1 VGWVAKGTRFDVS
14 YTLNQLSRHCNEPTI
29 RHWNALIRVLRYLK
43 GTKDYKLWFG
53 VQGAY
58 GPKLQGF
65 CDADYAG
72 DIDNRASCS
81 GGLWLLNNG
90 VVVWSSIK
98 QRSIALSTG
107 ESEYIAAAE
116 AAKTGQ
122 WLRGLL
128 SELQRTEYL
137 GEHLSVPIYSDNTAC
152 IALAKDPVAHSRTK
166 HIEVR
171 YHYIRQLVAYGKTTL
186 AYLPT
191 EKMLADILT
200 KPLANIAFRRCIKD
214 LLGPKET

>member
-1 VGWVAKGTRFDVS
+1 
-14 YTLNQLSRHCNEPTI
+14 
-29 RHWNALIRVLRYLK
+29 
-43 GTKDYKLWFG
+43 
-53 VQGAY
+53 
-58 GPKLQGF
+58 LQGF

-72 DIDNRASCS
+72 DADDKASCS
-81 GGLWLLNNG
+81 GGLWLLNSG
-90 VVVWSSIK
+90 VVIWASTK

-122 WLRGLL
+122 WIRALL
-128 SELQRTEYL
+128 SEIQRTQYL
-137 GEHLSVPIYSDNTAC
+137 GEHLSVPIFGDNTAC

-191 EKMLADILT
+191 EDMLADILT
-200 KPLANIAFRRCIKD
+200 KPLSNTAFQRCIRG
-214 LLGPKET
+214 LLGP